1 MQLYSIFGDNT
12 ITLQK
17 MKKLFLI
24 QVMFLFICALS
35 AQDYASF
42 LTDPAISP
50 DGSKIAFVY
59 EGDLW
64 IVDSHGGTAHR
75 LTAMTGDESLP
86 RFSPDGQWLAFSST
100 QNGNADIYIMPF
112 EGGTIR
118 QMTFHDGNDYADS
131 WSWDSRTLYFTSD
144 RQNTFGAYKVPVTG
158 GTAVRLFS
166 DNYFDQ
172 AHNVAELPS
181 GEGKEYYFTTSWESY
196 MFSHRKRYRG
206 ENDPDIEYYNTT
218 TGQYKRLTEWEGKD
232 LWPSV
237 DRSGRLYF
245 ASDEANDEYN
255 LYTIEDGLKKQLTDF
270 PTSIR
275 RPQVSTDGRK
285 IVFGHDYRIWTYD
298 VAEKKS
304 SLCDISIWAN
314 ETLATEISYSSAGK
328 ISDFDVSGDGKKIA
342 FVSRGRLFVS
352 DIAGKFIRE
361 MPADRS
367 ERVAEVRWMKD
378 NETLLYTRTVK
389 GWTNLF
395 TMSASSPE
403 KEKQLTFTEKS
414 SQNLLLSPDGDVA
427 LFVSGNNNID
437 LIDLKSFQVKTLITD
452 EFWFRVSQP
461 RFSPDGKYILY
472 TAYRNFEQDIFI
484 YDIKSGASVAITHN
498 GVSEEDP
505 FWSPDGRY
513 IYVSADR
520 FKPGFPRG
528 GGVSKLYRIPLHR
541 FRETLRSEEYN
552 RLFAAKPPKDSVVV
566 DIRIETEGIDERW
579 EQLDVKGNEQSSPH
593 VFPQKGKTLV
603 LFNNSPTPQE
613 RVLTKVELSP
623 FEPPKSERIGDKP
636 FSRLVRAGDK
646 YYALMS
652 GDVWE
657 VKPAENKAE
666 KITLEAG
673 FSKNL
678 NDEFVQM
685 FYENWATLAE
695 HFYDE
700 NYHGINWKAM
710 RDRYEAFLPQ
720 LRNRDNLRTIQNDML
735 GELNSSHLG
744 FSSQGDEARPFYRLQ
759 TNATGILFS
768 EDDPF
773 VVTGWVRR
781 SPVDILD
788 NKLSVGDE
796 LVAVNGVSVDRSR
809 DRDHAFTL
817 PKLEKE
823 LTLRFSRKGK
833 EYDMTVA
840 PISSSALKA
849 LLYDEWVY
857 RNRQMVDSLTQGR
870 VAYVYMKDMGN
881 QSLDRFIID
890 MTGMALDRDALILDL
905 RNNRGGNVHDDV
917 IQFLSQRPYLEW
929 QARGGK
935 RSPQPNFAPSGK
947 PIIVMVN
954 EQSLSDAEMTAA
966 AIKALKLG
974 TIVGTETYRWIIF
987 TSGVQLVDG
996 SFTRLPTWGC
1006 YDLEGNDLEKTG
1018 VKPDIYVR
1026 TTFGDM
1032 QKGIDPQLSKAV
1044 EEALRLL

>member
-1 MQLYSIFGDNT
+1 
-12 ITLQK
+12 
-17 MKKLFLI
+17 MKKLLSLSIMLI
-24 QVMFLFICALS
+24 CIVAMN
-35 AQDYASF
+35 AQDHASF

-50 DGSKIAFVY
+50 DGSKIVFVY
-59 EGDLW
+59 ESDMW
-64 IVDSHGGTAHR
+64 IVDSKGGTAHR
-75 LTAMTGDESLP
+75 LTAMPGDESAP
-86 RFSPDGQWLAFSST
+86 RFSPDGGWLAFSST
-100 QNGNADIYIMPF
+100 QNGNADVYIMPF
-112 EGGTIR
+112 DGGTVR
-118 QMTFHDGNDYADS
+118 QLTFHDGNDYADS
-131 WSWDSRTLYFTSD
+131 WSWDSRMVYFTSD
-144 RQNTFGAYKVPVTG
+144 RHNTFGSYKVPATG

-181 GEGKEYYFTTSWESY
+181 GDGKEFYFTTSWESY
-196 MFSHRKRYRG
+196 LYSHRKRYRG
-206 ENDPDIEYYNTT
+206 ENDPDIEYYNTA
-218 TGQYKRLTEWEGKD
+218 TGEYRRLTEWEGKD

-237 DRSGRLYF
+237 DREGRLYY
-245 ASDEANDEYN
+245 ASDDESDEYS
-255 LYTIEDGLKKQLTDF
+255 LYTIDNGVKTKLTTF

-275 RPQVSTDGRK
+275 RPQVSADGSK
-285 IVFGHDYRIWTYD
+285 VVFGLDYRIWTYD

-304 SLCDISIWAN
+304 SPCDVSIWSN

-352 DIAGKFIRE
+352 DITGKFIRE
-361 MPADRS
+361 MPTDRR
-367 ERVAEVRWMKD
+367 ERVVEVRWMKD
-378 NETLLYTRTVK
+378 NQSLLYTRTVK

-395 TMSASSPE
+395 TISAASTGT
-403 KEKQLTFTEKS
+403 EKQLAIADKS
-414 SQNLLLSPDGDVA
+414 AQNLLLSPDGNKA

-437 LIDLKSFQVKTLITD
+437 LIDLKTFQVKTLITD

-461 RFSPDGKYILY
+461 RFSPDGRYILY

-484 YDIKSGASVAITHN
+484 YDTQSGSIVAITNN
-498 GVSEEDP
+498 GVAEEDP

-520 FKPGFPRG
+520 YKPGFPRG
-528 GGVSKLYRIPLHR
+528 GGISKLYRIPLHR
-541 FRETLRSEEYN
+541 FRETFRSEEYN
-552 RLFAAKPPKDSVVV
+552 KLFAVKPPKDSVIV

-579 EQLDVKGNEQSSPH
+579 EQIDVKGNEQSGPH
-593 VFPQKGKTLV
+593 VFSQKGKTLV

-623 FEPPKSERIGDKP
+623 FEPPKSEKIGDKP
-636 FSRLVRAGDK
+636 FSRLVRTGEK

-666 KITLEAG
+666 KITIDAS

-700 NYHGINWKAM
+700 NYHGADWKAM
-710 RDRYEAFLPQ
+710 KERYGRFLPQ
-720 LRNRDNLRTIQNDML
+720 VRNRYNLRTIQNDML

-744 FSSQGDEARPFYRLQ
+744 FTSQGDEAKPFYRLQ
-759 TNATGILFS
+759 TNGTGILFRVD
-768 EDDPF
+768 EPF
-773 VVTGWVRR
+773 IVSGWVKK
-781 SPVDILD
+781 SPVDLLD
-788 NKLSVGDE
+788 SKLMIGDE
-796 LVAVNGVSVDRSR
+796 LIAVNGVPVDRTQ
-809 DRDHAFTL
+809 DRERAFTL

-823 LTLRFSRKGK
+823 LTLRFSREGK
-833 EYDMTVA
+833 EYEMTVA
-840 PISSSALKA
+840 PISSQALKV

-857 RNRQMVDSLTQGR
+857 SNRRMVDSLTQGK
-870 VAYVYMKDMGN
+870 VAYVYMKDMGD
-881 QSLDRFIID
+881 QSLDRFMIE
-890 MTGMALDRDALILDL
+890 MTGMALHREALILDL

-966 AIKALKLG
+966 AIKELKLG

-987 TSGVQLVDG
+987 TSGKQLVDG

-1018 VKPDIYVR
+1018 VSPDIYVR

-1032 QKGIDPQLSKAV
+1032 QKGVDPQLSKAV
-1044 EEALRLL
+1044 EEALKALEKN

>member
-1 MQLYSIFGDNT
+1 
-12 ITLQK
+12 
-17 MKKLFLI
+17 MKKLFFLP
-24 QVMFLFICALS
+24 VMFLFISALG
-35 AQDYASF
+35 AQDHVSF

-59 EGDLW
+59 ETDLW
-64 IVDSHGGTAHR
+64 MVDSQGGTAHR
-75 LTAMTGDESLP
+75 LTAMAGDESLP
-86 RFSPDGQWLAFSST
+86 RFSPDGDWLAFSST
-100 QNGNADIYIMPF
+100 QNGNADIYLMPI
-112 EGGTIR
+112 GGGSIR

-144 RQNTFGAYKVPVTG
+144 RQNTFGAFKVPVTG
-158 GTAVRLFS
+158 GAAVRLFS

-172 AHNVAELPS
+172 AHNVTELPA
-181 GEGKEYYFTTSWESY
+181 GEGKEYYFTTSWESQ

-206 ENDPDIEYYNTT
+206 ENNPDIEYFNTA
-218 TGQYKRLTEWEGKD
+218 TGEYKRLTEWEGKD

-237 DRSGRLYF
+237 DRTGRLYF
-245 ASDEANDEYN
+245 ASDEGNSEYN
-255 LYTIEDGLKKQLTDF
+255 LYTIEGGTKKQLTDF
-270 PTSIR
+270 PTSLR
-275 RPQVSTDGRK
+275 RPQVSADGK
-285 IVFGHDYRIWTYD
+285 IVVFGLDYRIWTYN

-304 SLCDISIWAN
+304 ALCDVSIWSN

-328 ISDFDVSGDGKKIA
+328 ITDFDISGDGKKIA

-352 DIAGKFIRE
+352 DITGKFMRE
-361 MPADRS
+361 MHTDRS
-367 ERVAEVRWMKD
+367 ERVVDVRWMKD
-378 NETLLYTRTVK
+378 NESLLYTRTVK
-389 GWTNLF
+389 GWANLF
-395 TMSASSPE
+395 TLSASE
-403 KEKQLTFTEKS
+403 AGTEKQLTFNEKS
-414 SQNLLLSPDGDVA
+414 SQNLLLSPDGNKA
-427 LFVSGNNNID
+427 LYVNGNNSID
-437 LIDLKSFQVKTLITD
+437 LIDLKNFQVKTLITD

-461 RFSPDGKYILY
+461 RFSPDGRYILY
-472 TAYRNFEQDIFI
+472 AAYRNFEQDIFI
-484 YDIKSGASVAITHN
+484 YDMKEGTSVAITRN

-505 FWSPDGRY
+505 YWSPDGRY
-513 IYVSADR
+513 IYISADR
-520 FKPGFPRG
+520 YKAGFPRG
-528 GGVSKLYRIPLHR
+528 GGVSKLYRIPLYR
-541 FRETLRSEEYN
+541 FRESFRTAEYEK
-552 RLFAAKPPKDSVVV
+552 LFAEKPGKDSAVI
-566 DIRIETEGIDERW
+566 DIRIETDGIDERW
-579 EQLDVKGNEQSSPH
+579 EQLDVKGNEQSGPH
-593 VFPQKGKTLV
+593 VFSQKGKTLV
-603 LFNNSPTPQE
+603 LFNNSPNPQD

-623 FEPPKSERIGDKP
+623 YEPPKSEKIGDKP
-636 FSRLVRAGDK
+636 FSRLVRTGEK
-646 YYALMS
+646 YYALMA

-657 VKPAENKAE
+657 VKPAENKAD
-666 KITLEAG
+666 KISLDAG
-673 FSKNL
+673 FSKKL

-700 NYHGINWKAM
+700 NYHGIDWKAM
-710 RDRYEAFLPQ
+710 RDRYAKFLPQ
-720 LRNRDNLRTIQNDML
+720 VRNRDNLRTIQNDML

-744 FSSQGDEARPFYRLQ
+744 FSSQGEEAKPFYTLR

-768 EDDPF
+768 DEDPF
-773 VVTGWVRR
+773 TVTGWVKR

-788 NKLSVGDE
+788 SKLRVGDE
-796 LVAVNGVSVDRSR
+796 LIAVNGVAVDRTR
-809 DRDHAFTL
+809 DREHAFTL

-833 EYDMTVA
+833 EYDITVV
-840 PISSSALKA
+840 PISSSALKV
-849 LLYDEWVY
+849 LLYDEWISG
-857 RNRQMVDSLTQGR
+857 NRMIVDSLTGGR

-881 QSLDRFIID
+881 QSLDKFMID

-966 AIKALKLG
+966 AIRALKLG
-974 TIVGTETYRWIIF
+974 TIVGTGTYRWIIF
-987 TSGVQLVDG
+987 TSGKQLVDG
-996 SFTRLPTWGC
+996 SFTRLPAWGC

-1032 QKGIDPQLSKAV
+1032 QKRVDPQLSKAV
-1044 EEALRLL
+1044 EEALEALEKN

>member
-1 MQLYSIFGDNT
+1 
-12 ITLQK
+12 
-17 MKKLFLI
+17 MKKFFFL
-24 QVMFLFICALS
+24 QVMLLFISALG
-35 AQDYASF
+35 AQDHASF
-42 LTDPAISP
+42 LTDPAVSP
-50 DGSKIAFVY
+50 DGSQIVFVY
-59 EGDLW
+59 ESDLW
-64 IVDSHGGTAHR
+64 MVDSQGGTAHR

-86 RFSPDGQWLAFSST
+86 RFSPDGGWLAFSST
-100 QNGNADIYIMPF
+100 QNGNADIYLMPLA
-112 EGGTIR
+112 GGTVR
-118 QMTFHDGNDYADS
+118 QLTFHDGNDYADS
-131 WSWDSRTLYFTSD
+131 WSWDSQTLYFTSD

-158 GTAVRLFS
+158 GTAIRLFS

-172 AHNVAELPS
+172 AHNVTELPA
-181 GEGKEYYFTTSWESY
+181 GAGKEYCFTTSWESH

-206 ENDPDIEYYNTT
+206 ENNPDIEYYNTA
-218 TGQYKRLTEWEGKD
+218 TGEYKKLTEWEGKD

-237 DRSGRLYF
+237 DRNGKLYF
-245 ASDEANDEYN
+245 AADEGNNEYN
-255 LYTIEDGLKKQLTDF
+255 LYTLEGGVKKQLTDF
-270 PTSIR
+270 PSSIR
-275 RPQVSTDGRK
+275 RPQVSVDGRMV
-285 IVFGHDYRIWTYD
+285 VFGRDYRIWTYN
-298 VAEKKS
+298 VEEKKS
-304 SLCDISIWAN
+304 ALCDVRIWAN
-314 ETLATEISYSSAGK
+314 ETLATEISYNSAGK

-352 DIAGKFIRE
+352 DITGKFMRE
-361 MPADRS
+361 MPTDRT
-367 ERVAEVRWMKD
+367 ERVVEVRWMKD
-378 NETLLYTRTVK
+378 NASLLYTRTVK
-389 GWTNLF
+389 GWANLF
-395 TMSASSPE
+395 TLSASE
-403 KEKQLTFTEKS
+403 AGTEKQLTFNEKS
-414 SQNLLLSPDGDVA
+414 SQNLLLSSDGDKA
-427 LFVSGNNNID
+427 LYVSGNNNID
-437 LIDLKSFQVKTLITD
+437 LIDLKNFQVKTLITD

-461 RFSPDGKYILY
+461 QFSPDGRYILY

-484 YDIKSGASVAITHN
+484 YDMKEETSVAITRN

-505 FWSPDGRY
+505 YWSPDGRY
-513 IYVSADR
+513 VYVSADR
-520 FKPGFPRG
+520 FKAGFPRG

-541 FRETLRSEEYN
+541 FREPFRTGEYDK
-552 RLFAAKPPKDSVVV
+552 LFADKPGKDSAVV

-579 EQLDVKGNEQSSPH
+579 EQLDVKGNDQSSPH
-593 VFPQKGKTLV
+593 VFSQKGKTLV
-603 LFNNSPTPQE
+603 LFNNSPNPQE
-613 RVLTKVELSP
+613 RMLTKVELSP
-623 FEPPKSERIGDKP
+623 FEPPKSEKIGDKP
-636 FSRLVRAGDK
+636 FSRLVRSGEK
-646 YYALMS
+646 YYALMA

-657 VKPAENKAE
+657 VKPAENKAD
-666 KITLEAG
+666 KISLDAS
-673 FSKNL
+673 FSKKL

-700 NYHGINWKAM
+700 DYHGIDWEAM
-710 RDRYEAFLPQ
+710 RDRYGRFLP
-720 LRNRDNLRTIQNDML
+720 LVRNRDNLRTIQNDML

-744 FSSQGDEARPFYRLQ
+744 FSSQGDEAKPFYTLR

-768 EDDPF
+768 DDDPF
-773 VVTGWVRR
+773 TVRGWVKK

-788 NKLSVGDE
+788 SKLRAGDE
-796 LVAVNGVSVDRSR
+796 LISVNGVAVDKTG
-809 DRDHAFTL
+809 DREHAFTL

-840 PISSSALKA
+840 PISSSALKV
-849 LLYDEWVY
+849 LLYDEWVSGK
-857 RNRQMVDSLTQGR
+857 RMTVDSLTGGR

-881 QSLDRFIID
+881 QSLDKFMID
-890 MTGMALDRDALILDL
+890 MTGMALDREALILDL

-947 PIIVMVN
+947 PIIVMIN

-966 AIKALKLG
+966 AIRALKLG

-987 TSGVQLVDG
+987 TSGKQLVDG
-996 SFTRLPTWGC
+996 SFTRLPAWGC

-1044 EEALRLL
+1044 EEALKALGKNEIQAIDSRQ